1 LILPD
6 AAMDRGLGII
16 EGLLM
21 SLLFGPETTCKV
33 EIFFLIGLYFGLGE
47 SAIFT
52 TVYLSL
58 IASS

>member
-1 LILPD
+1 
-6 AAMDRGLGII
+6 MDRGLGII

-21 SLLFGPETTCKV
+21 SLLLGPETTCKV